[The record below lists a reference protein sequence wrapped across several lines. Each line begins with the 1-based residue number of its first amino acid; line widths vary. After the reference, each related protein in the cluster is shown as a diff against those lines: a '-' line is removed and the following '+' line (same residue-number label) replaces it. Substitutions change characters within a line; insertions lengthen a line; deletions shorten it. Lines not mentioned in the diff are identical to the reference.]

1 MGNLF
6 ASFKDIKIIP
16 GHGGSSHCLWWSTC
30 CSPLWRLLFCRPKP
44 HVTLQALHSDHSD
57 HSPSTAIQYGVLRF
71 DNFLS
76 PILKSH
82 DKFMINDYNFLLPP
96 GREHSVVQHESPSLS
111 WQQHSFMSCGL
122 SQSHVLGMLGINGL
136 PGDICTS

>member
-1 MGNLF
+1 MIKVGNLF

-71 DNFLS
+71 NIFCYLYLM
-76 PILKSH
+76 PHKT
-82 DKFMINDYNFLLPP
+82 KTPFMITMFYYL
-96 GREHSVVQHESPSLS
+96 REESTQLYSTNLHPCHGNNIHLCPVAWRNRMCWECLVVVD
-111 WQQHSFMSCGL
+111 
-122 SQSHVLGMLGINGL
+122 VL
-136 PGDICTS
+136 